1 MPEPAATRPPL
12 LSPRMLKVLAIA
24 FAVGLAFFLMLWVDQ
39 RNDTDFFKA
48 GPGDNT
54 AEGDELPAP
63 LPADIAGEADN
74 ASGLRIPTPD
84 SRPSGATQSELPH
97 IVEPPAP
104 MPLPAPDFPEAPVAP
119 SMPEVDQP
127 IAVIRPPP
135 RYPQEALRRNVGGLV
150 RVQVMVAADGSVD
163 RLELAES
170 SGDRF
175 LDRAALEAVR
185 RWRFQPAVRDGQAV
199 AASVIV
205 PLEFNPGR

>member
-1 MPEPAATRPPL
+1 MSEPATTRPPL
-12 LSPRMLKVLAIA
+12 LSPRMLKLLAIA
-24 FAVGLAFFLMLWVDQ
+24 FAVGLAFFLMLWMDQ

-48 GPGDNT
+48 GPGENT
-54 AEGDELPAP
+54 SEGNQLPAP
-63 LPADIAGEADN
+63 LPADIAGEDGN

-84 SRPSGATQSELPH
+84 SPASGVSQSELPR
-97 IVEPPAP
+97 IIEPAAP
-104 MPLPAPDFPEAPVAP
+104 MPLPAPDFPPPPEAQ
-119 SMPEVDQP
+119 SLPEVDQP
-127 IAVIRPPP
+127 IAVIRPAP
-135 RYPQEALRRNVGGLV
+135 RYPNEALRRNVGGTV
-150 RVQVMVAADGSVD
+150 RVQVLVAADGSVD

-185 RWRFQPAVRDGQAV
+185 RWRFQPAVRNGQPV